1 MHMDDLRNIKP
12 LIDVYDKVY
21 SGFINDLDDIQELIF
36 VLTGYG
42 GTDLNGFLNDLK
54 KYKVIKLD
62 GDEDGKTG
70 VDTINIQIP
79 IEARNSVLEATRKA
93 IFEQGQ
99 GFDPQPENFG
109 NQSGEALKFMY
120 ALLEMKTGLM
130 ETEFRLGFSRLV
142 RAICKSAG
150 IRCDTIVQTWTRTSI
165 KNDAELAQI
174 CRDSVGIVSQKTIL
188 KNHPLVEDADAE
200 LKQLEKEQAAEQQ
213 REEQYG
219 RAFDKAQD
227 EAQDEEAEKESK
239 KKDSEVTDE

>member
-1 MHMDDLRNIKP
+1 
-12 LIDVYDKVY
+12 
-21 SGFINDLDDIQELIF
+21 
-36 VLTGYG
+36 
-42 GTDLNGFLNDLK
+42 
-54 KYKVIKLD
+54 
-62 GDEDGKTG
+62 
-70 VDTINIQIP
+70 
-79 IEARNSVLEATRKA
+79 
-93 IFEQGQ
+93 
-99 GFDPQPENFG
+99 
-109 NQSGEALKFMY
+109 MY

-219 RAFDKAQD
+219 RAFDKT
-227 EAQDEEAEKESK
+227 QDEEAEKESE